1 MKTQFGTKFGIWL
14 IGLSALLMLSFIPAK
29 YAPGFKKD
37 KKQID
42 TLTIFSSFAHI
53 VANNNVTAYDDP
65 SLAITNQKVMDSLTL
80 DLLDRKYILES
91 QILPQIIP
99 DQFKGLFEQLEQ
111 SPKILKKISS
121 RKLLKNLNTP
131 CKNKYAVLLVYQG
144 QYHPDFPPHYK
155 FKSVVQA
162 NTIAITP
169 NNPTKS
175 TSDLRLLII
184 DTEQEEV
191 VFYDGINSSKF
202 DPRVKSEVEQMTR
215 NLLKKIYYK

>member
-1 MKTQFGTKFGIWL
+1 MKTQFGTKFSIWL

-29 YAPGFKKD
+29 YAPDFKKD

-53 VANNNVTAYDDP
+53 VANNNVTAYADP
-65 SLAITNQKVMDSLTL
+65 SLAIANQKVMDSLIL

-91 QILPQIIP
+91 QNLPQINP
-99 DQFKGLFEQLEQ
+99 DQFADLFAQLEQ
-111 SPKILKKISS
+111 SPKTLNNISS
-121 RKLLKNLNTP
+121 RELLENLNTP
-131 CKNKYAVLLVYQG
+131 CKNKYALLLVYHG

-155 FKSVVQA
+155 FNSAVQY

-175 TSDLRLLII
+175 TSDLRLLVI

-191 VFYDGINSSKF
+191 VFYDEINSSKY

-215 NLLKKIYYK
+215 NMLKKIYNK